1 MHMKKTISKIE
12 RHYLCHG
19 VHIKLI
25 LLSNAEG
32 HGRIIFRVK
41 LKPGTKEHLVFDR
54 APDIKTAL
62 QLPLFQP
69 FKYGLD
75 IRLAISE
82 KPVMQNSLLMMLQSQ
97 KFIRSKAY
105 LPVALGYDMM
115 CEMAFADLAKMP
127 HAMYAG
133 SSNSGKS
140 VGLICLILS
149 LIMKQP
155 VAKVNLVL
163 FDVGANT
170 LGLFGD
176 IPHLSYPI
184 VKDTDTGIY
193 VVHALVDEMEKRIKL
208 EQAELLNLPAIVC
221 IIDEYVSFI
230 SNIHN
235 RKQSSKLAN
244 EISDLLRRGRHAKI
258 HMVLATQNPTRSNMK
273 VDTVNIT
280 TRMAFTCADIHH
292 SIAILNERGAEK
304 LPGKGAMLYKSTE
317 RPNPIQLQGAYIS
330 PREAEGLINKIKA
343 LDYDCSNKFLVPE
356 FDSSEAFTE
365 LFEDSNYADDEN
377 GRQKELVIIIMWV
390 LEHNTVSANKL
401 KQHFSM
407 GNRVNRIMDILS
419 EMGLLSLKHY
429 NQPRKVIPEG
439 IGDIP
444 ENIMNLLMDNGIK
457 YEEIIN
463 ALNNRA
469 ERCPKIS

>member
-1 MHMKKTISKIE
+1 MHMKKIISKIE
-12 RHYLCHG
+12 KHYLCHG
-19 VHIKLI
+19 VRIKLT
-25 LLSNAEG
+25 LLPSKKS

-41 LKPGTKEHLVFDR
+41 LQPGTKEHLVFDC
-54 APDIKTAL
+54 AHDIKTAL

-69 FKYGLD
+69 FKYGLG
-75 IRLAISE
+75 ICLAISE
-82 KPVMQNSLLMMLQSQ
+82 EPVMQNSLLKMLQSQ

-105 LPVALGYDMM
+105 LPIALGYNMM

-155 VAKVNLVL
+155 VSKVNLVL
-163 FDVGANT
+163 FDIGANT
-170 LGLFGD
+170 LGLFCD

-184 VKDTDTGIY
+184 VKDTGTGIY
-193 VVHALVDEMEKRIKL
+193 VVHALVDEMEKRINL
-208 EQAELLNLPAIVC
+208 GQAELRNLPAIVC

-230 SNIHN
+230 NNIHN
-235 RKQSSKLAN
+235 RKQSNELAN

-280 TRMAFTCADIHH
+280 TRMAFTCGKIHH
-292 SIAILNERGAEK
+292 SIAILDEGGAEK
-304 LPGKGAMLYKSTE
+304 LPGKGTMLYKSNE
-317 RPNPIQLQGAYIS
+317 HPNPIQLQGAYIS
-330 PREAEGLINKIKA
+330 SCEAEGLVNRIKE

-356 FDSSEAFTE
+356 FDSPEAFTK
-365 LFEDSNYADDEN
+365 LFEDSNCASDEN
-377 GRQKELVIIIMWV
+377 GKQKELAIIIMWV

-419 EMGLLSLKHY
+419 EMGLLSLKYY

-439 IGDIP
+439 IEDMP
-444 ENIMNLLMDNGIK
+444 ENVLNLLMNNGITQ
-457 YEEIIN
+457 EEITKAI
-463 ALNNRA
+463 NNRG
-469 ERCPKIS
+469 